1 MLRTE
6 ASKTMSTPMAQVH
19 AHLQEALKQS
29 RHLQNLVGGVET
41 RPEQVH
47 AIPAKRSVPPTASER
62 APSTNRQETP
72 VHSDT
77 PTSQQQQ
84 TRREQELSGELE
96 QARQQIKILQQVL
109 SRCYL
114 HDIIEYI
121 FFVLIA
127 MPYVQENVT
136 AKGGVEDSDTP
147 HTVLSAIVTDPEGFC
162 KPGAAENLEDLSFQ
176 EFIQACA
183 SIVPGFS
190 QGAAKSIFTNLDTN
204 KNDKVSLKEL
214 TQTTEVARHF
224 YKQSKCESVILAAL
238 LPLIAGEQPLLKALA
253 ELSEGLLCDA
263 LVYKVINALA
273 KQANAV
279 RETLARKEE
288 FENRN

>member
-1 MLRTE
+1 MWEKQNGTLHATPRPDQLEEQIVVLRTE

-114 HDIIEYI
+114 HDIIKYI
-121 FFVLIA
+121 
-127 MPYVQENVT
+127 
-136 AKGGVEDSDTP
+136 
-147 HTVLSAIVTDPEGFC
+147 
-162 KPGAAENLEDLSFQ
+162 
-176 EFIQACA
+176 
-183 SIVPGFS
+183 
-190 QGAAKSIFTNLDTN
+190 
-204 KNDKVSLKEL
+204 SL
-214 TQTTEVARHF
+214 F
-224 YKQSKCESVILAAL
+224 
-238 LPLIAGEQPLLKALA
+238 
-253 ELSEGLLCDA
+253 
-263 LVYKVINALA
+263 
-273 KQANAV
+273 
-279 RETLARKEE
+279 
-288 FENRN
+288 